1 MARLTMHSARRTRS
15 LHILFPEMPSPDG
28 EPSSKT
34 PSSIEQSIIP
44 STPIVVKKSG
54 PRDPS
59 PSNGAHTN
67 GNPSAAPS
75 QTVIHEGKEKAKAVM
90 AASGLPLATSP
101 GDGSA
106 QSNGGAVNGDVR
118 GRSDGLLPSRK
129 RSRSGTRIMQ
139 RPVSAAA
146 RHRAS
151 SAERKWKEEKELEQ
165 YVARDITY
173 SGAVTI
179 DDLKQTRLINTMKA
193 RIKEYEEWLGKKVKP
208 PDKSRD
214 EHMQM
219 KIPSIRQSD
228 PGAIFGKGYAGYGNG
243 TTKGPTQILYPNQRR
258 PAGGRRTRHPTRSK
272 EDVANQAEQLEELV
286 PIRLDIE
293 WDKIRLRDTFTW
305 NLHDR
310 ITDPR
315 SFAEG
320 LVEDFKL
327 PPEQCGPIVD
337 QVHSNLQE
345 QIRDYHPHVYIRE
358 EALDPHLPYH
368 AYKDDEMRITIKLNI
383 IIGQQTLVDQ
393 FEWDINNPVNC
404 AEDFARLMTHDL
416 SLPGEFTTAIA
427 HSIREQSQLFT
438 KGLYVTGHAFD
449 GRPIEDQELKAS
461 FLPSPLPSSFRPFQ
475 AAKDFTP
482 YLYDLNEAELEKTEL
497 SLSREERRQ
506 KRSVTRR
513 GGPALPDLKDRRR
526 TIRTLIVSSVLPGA
540 AEVIEDS
547 RILKRPPAV
556 SGKARR
562 PGHNRDGLDD
572 SDESDSADSSPGS
585 PAIPSYLMAGTART
599 RNMRGAATAASAAIR
614 GHMGRSA
621 TPEVLTNHHH
631 ETRTSRRQPGLS
643 GKSKEYREESVEEPS
658 ELVVK
663 LKVPPERYR
672 QMVRG
677 WKNKIKPEPLQ
688 PSLSNPHH
696 ASRRS
701 QSATPGQSTPAP
713 GSMPPPHTTPGTQ
726 PQPRRS
732 SPTRN
737 GQQPSPQ
744 QQGQTPHNLLHPHSA
759 AQLGRV
765 DAAGPPSQE
774 HPIPAPP
781 QWLILALQR
790 LQQNYPDDQFEGTMR
805 YTAVST
811 ITDQPVPLN
820 KDEPQKEVK
829 YMYYPRIR
837 CLDCPGKMYTPGP
850 EMGVN
855 NFEVHL
861 KNRLHQEKVK
871 ERVMETRKG

>member
-1 MARLTMHSARRTRS
+1 
-15 LHILFPEMPSPDG
+15 
-28 EPSSKT
+28 
-34 PSSIEQSIIP
+34 
-44 STPIVVKKSG
+44 
-54 PRDPS
+54 
-59 PSNGAHTN
+59 
-67 GNPSAAPS
+67 
-75 QTVIHEGKEKAKAVM
+75 M
-90 AASGLPLATSP
+90 AASGLPLTDPPADTTS
-101 GDGSA
+101 
-106 QSNGGAVNGDVR
+106 QSNGGPVNGDVR
-118 GRSDGLLPSRK
+118 GRVADELLPSRK
-129 RSRSGTRIMQ
+129 RSRSGKRIMQ
-139 RPVSAAA
+139 RPIPAAA

-151 SAERKWKEEKELEQ
+151 SEERRWRKEKELEQ
-165 YVARDITY
+165 YVARDLTY
-173 SGAVTI
+173 DGTVTV
-179 DDLKQTRLINTMKA
+179 DELKQTRLMNTMNA
-193 RIKEYEEWLGKKVKP
+193 QIKQYQEWLGTRDDP
-208 PDKSRD
+208 SIESRD
-214 EHMQM
+214 KRTMQ
-219 KIPSIRQSD
+219 KVPSIRGTD
-228 PGAIFGKGYAGYGNG
+228 PGAIFGNGYAGYGNRITNRPSG
-243 TTKGPTQILYPNQRR
+243 RTQILYPNQRP

-272 EDVANQAEQLEELV
+272 EDVATQAEQLEELV

-383 IIGQQTLVDQ
+383 TIGQQTLVDQ
-393 FEWDINNPVNC
+393 FEWDINNPMNC
-404 AEDFARLMTHDL
+404 AEDFARSMTQDL
-416 SLPGEFTTAIA
+416 SLAGEFTTAIA

-482 YLYDLNEAELEKTEL
+482 YLYDLNETELEKTEL

-526 TIRTLIVSSVLPGA
+526 TIRTLIVSSVIPGA
-540 AEVIEDS
+540 AEAVEDS
-547 RILKRPPAV
+547 RILKRPPAS
-556 SGKARR
+556 SGKVRR
-562 PGHNRDGLDD
+562 SGHNKDGLDD

-621 TPEVLTNHHH
+621 TPEVLNNHHH
-631 ETRTSRRQPGLS
+631 ETRTSKRQPGLS
-643 GKSKEYREESVEEPS
+643 GKIKEYREESVEEAS
-658 ELVVK
+658 ELVIK

-672 QMVRG
+672 QILRG
-677 WKNKIKPEPLQ
+677 WGKKPKPEPLQ
-688 PSLSNPHH
+688 PTLSNAHH
-696 ASRRS
+696 TSRRS

-713 GSMPPPHTTPGTQ
+713 GSMPPPTTPGNQ

-732 SPTRN
+732 SPTRS
-737 GQQPSPQ
+737 GQQAPSQ

-811 ITDQPVPLN
+811 TTDQPVPLN
-820 KDEPQKEVK
+820 KDEPQKDVK

-871 ERVMETRKG
+871 ERVMESRRG

>member
-1 MARLTMHSARRTRS
+1 
-15 LHILFPEMPSPDG
+15 MPSPDA
-28 EPSSKT
+28 EPALKPPLSTEESNISSNEPEAKNDRSPARDT
-34 PSSIEQSIIP
+34 SS
-44 STPIVVKKSG
+44 
-54 PRDPS
+54 
-59 PSNGAHTN
+59 SNGVYPN
-67 GNPSAAPS
+67 GISSAVPS
-75 QTVIHEGKEKAKAVM
+75 QDSIYEGKEKAKAVM
-90 AASGLPLATSP
+90 AASGLEVTDAPSDPAI
-101 GDGSA
+101 
-106 QSNGGAVNGDVR
+106 QSNSSAMNGDAR
-118 GRSDGLLPSRK
+118 GRTDGILPSRK
-129 RSRSGTRIMQ
+129 RSRSGTRIVQ
-139 RPVSAAA
+139 RPVSEAA

-151 SAERKWKEEKELEQ
+151 SAERKWKRDKELEQ
-165 YVARDITY
+165 YVTRDIMY

-179 DDLKQTRLINTMKA
+179 DDLKQLRLINTLKS
-193 RIKEYEEWLGKKVKP
+193 RRDEYQEWLEGEVVNK
-208 PDKSRD
+208 D
-214 EHMQM
+214 EIRE
-219 KIPSIRQSD
+219 KWVRKLPSLRQAD
-228 PGAIFGKGYAGYGNG
+228 PGAIFGKGYSGYGNG
-243 TTKGPTQILYPNQRR
+243 TTNLPPGQTKILYPSQR
-258 PAGGRRTRHPTRSK
+258 PLAGGRRTRHPTRSK
-272 EDVANQAEQLEELV
+272 DDIATQAEQLEELV

-310 ITDPR
+310 LTDPR

-320 LVEDFKL
+320 LIEDFKL
-327 PPEQCGPIVD
+327 PPMQCGPIVD
-337 QVHSNLQE
+337 QVHSNIQE
-345 QIRDYHPHVYIRE
+345 QIQDYHPHVFIRE
-358 EALDPHLPYH
+358 DSLDPHLPYY
-368 AYKDDEMRITIKLNI
+368 AYKDDEMRIAIKLNI
-383 IIGQQTLVDQ
+383 TIGQQTLVDQ
-393 FEWDINNPVNC
+393 FEWDINNPMNC
-404 AEDFARLMTHDL
+404 AEDFARSMTQDL

-438 KGLYVTGHAFD
+438 RGLYVTGHPFD

-540 AEVIEDS
+540 AEVVEDS
-547 RILKRPPAV
+547 RILKRAPAAP
-556 SGKARR
+556 GKVRR
-562 PGHNRDGLDD
+562 PGHNKDGLDD
-572 SDESDSADSSPGS
+572 TDESDSVDSSPGS

-621 TPEVLTNHHH
+621 TPEVLNNHHH
-631 ETRTSRRQPGLS
+631 ETRTSRRQPGVAS
-643 GKSKEYREESVEEPS
+643 KVKEYREDSIEEPT

-663 LKVPPERYR
+663 LKLPPEKYR

-677 WKNKIKPEPLQ
+677 WKNKSKPEPLQ
-688 PSLSNPHH
+688 PSISNPHH
-696 ASRRS
+696 PSRRS
-701 QSATPGQSTPAP
+701 QSVTSGQNTPAP
-713 GSMPPPHTTPGTQ
+713 GSMPPPPITPGIQ
-726 PQPRRS
+726 PQPQRS
-732 SPTRN
+732 SPTHHGR
-737 GQQPSPQ
+737 QPQPQ
-744 QQGQTPHNLLHPHSA
+744 QHGQTPHNQLHPHSA
-759 AQLGRV
+759 AQIGRV

-781 QWLILALQR
+781 NWLIQALQR
-790 LQQNYPDDQFEGTMR
+790 LQQSYPDDQFEGTMR

-811 ITDQPVPLN
+811 TTDQPVPLN
-820 KDEPQKEVK
+820 KDEPQKDVK

-861 KNRLHQEKVK
+861 KNRLHREKVE
-871 ERVMETRKG
+871 ERVIESRRA